1 MAKNTD
7 NVMVRCDMKRS
18 VLAGSRTFGRNQGK
32 LASAVALTLMLGA
45 GSLYAQVETPQAET
59 LNPVLEIDTLYTELS
74 SEPIYGQTAA
84 ALLAELEEKHY
95 SRVLFDDQFSQKVF
109 DAFVEGLDSSRIYF
123 LQSDIDALG
132 AYRNGLD
139 DTLKSGSIDPAF
151 EMYNLYYKRLL
162 ERLVYAINHV
172 ENSLDTVDFSLD
184 ESIEIDREEAP
195 YATTTA
201 ELDELWRQRVK
212 NSALSL
218 RLANL
223 DIPTIKERLS
233 KRYRTQ
239 LSQVLKTNNRD
250 IFQSYLA
257 TVAST
262 IDPHTSYFSP
272 RESENFNM
280 GLRLSLQGIG
290 AQLTTEDE
298 YTKVVELIK
307 GGPAERGNDLQ
318 AGDRIIGIAQG
329 VDGEM
334 KDVIGLRLDDVVDQ
348 IRGEK
353 DTLVRLNVIPAE
365 ATGETEAHVVSITR
379 DTVKLEDQSAKKEV
393 IEVTYNEGTYKVGV
407 IKLPTFYFD
416 FEAAS
421 AGQSD
426 FKSSTRD
433 VKALLEE
440 LKAEGVDAVVM
451 DLRDNGGGSLTEAN
465 DLVGLFIDTGNT
477 VQIRYSGLRNGFVRA
492 YGDGNPEVTY
502 GGPLG
507 VLVNRASAS
516 ASEIF
521 AGAIQDYQRG
531 LILGGQ
537 TFGKGTVQEII
548 PMEYGQVKL
557 TRSKFYRISG
567 ASTQHRGVMPDIA
580 FPDRYTA
587 IEEMGESNLDGALPW
602 DTVRPVEY
610 NTYFPLKDLLPNLQ
624 TMHNARVVADPDFI
638 YLSNQI
644 ERTKELR
651 ERTTLSLNEAVVRK
665 ERDDN
670 RLEEFNAN
678 NMRLFLKG
686 LPLEEW
692 KEPTEEELDPDAD
705 VAAVTDEEEAE
716 ENKEEDPLLVES
728 SYVLIDMAQLL
739 GSPMTADV
747 STGLNAASR

>member
-1 MAKNTD
+1 
-7 NVMVRCDMKRS
+7 MVRCDMKRS
-18 VLAGSRTFGRNQGK
+18 LLAGSRTFGQGPVRNQGK
-32 LASAVALTLMLGA
+32 LASVVALTLMLGA
-45 GSLYAQVETPQAET
+45 GSLYAQVETPEAET
-59 LNPVLEIDTLYTELS
+59 LNPVLDIDTLYTELS

-109 DAFVEGLDSSRIYF
+109 DAFVEGLDSSKIYF

-421 AGQSD
+421 AGQPD

-502 GGPLG
+502 DGPLG

-705 VAAVTDEEEAE
+705 VAAVIDEEEAE

>member
-1 MAKNTD
+1 MLAFSTTG
-7 NVMVRCDMKRS
+7 
-18 VLAGSRTFGRNQGK
+18 VLAQ
-32 LASAVALTLMLGA
+32 
-45 GSLYAQVETPQAET
+45 EPEI
-59 LNPVLEIDTLYTELS
+59 LNPVLDVNTLFTPLS
-74 SEPIYGQTAA
+74 SEEVYGVTAA
-84 ALLAELEEKHY
+84 ELLAELEEKHY
-95 SRVLFDDQFSQKVF
+95 SRVLFDDLFSDKVF
-109 DAFVEGLDSSRIYF
+109 DAYLKALDGQHLYF
-123 LQSDIDALG
+123 LQEDIDQLSLYSTALE
-132 AYRNGLD
+132 
-139 DTLKSGSIDPAF
+139 DTLKTGNIDPAF
-151 EMYNLYYKRLL
+151 EIYKLYHKRLL
-162 ERLVYAINHV
+162 ERLVYAIDQV
-172 ENSLDTVDFSLD
+172 ENHLPSYDFTLD
-184 ESIEIDREEAP
+184 ETIEIEREESP
-195 YATTTA
+195 YALTTA
-201 ELDELWRQRVK
+201 ELDELWRLRVK

-218 RLANL
+218 KLANL
-223 DIPTIKERLS
+223 EIADIQERLS
-233 KRYRTQ
+233 KRYRQQ
-239 LSQVLKTNNRD
+239 LNQVLKTNNRD
-250 IFQSYLA
+250 VFQSYLA

-272 RESENFNM
+272 RDSENFNM

-307 GGPAERGNDLQ
+307 GGPAERGKELK

-353 DTLVRLNVIPAE
+353 GTVVRLNVIPAE
-365 ATGETEAHVVSITR
+365 ATGETQAHVVAITR

-393 IEVTYNEGTYKVGV
+393 LEVTYNEGIYKVGI

-416 FEAAS
+416 FEAAA
-421 AGQSD
+421 AGQTD
-426 FKSSTRD
+426 YKSSTRD
-433 VKALLEE
+433 VKLLLEE

-502 GGPLG
+502 DGPLG

-531 LILGGQ
+531 IILGGQ

-567 ASTQHRGVMPDIA
+567 ASTQHRGVVPDIL
-580 FPDRYTA
+580 FPDRYQA
-587 IEEMGESNLDGALPW
+587 IKEMGESNLDGALPW
-602 DTVRPVEY
+602 DTVRPVEF
-610 NTYFPLKDLLPNLQ
+610 NTYFPIKDILTDLQ
-624 TMHNARVVADPDFI
+624 VKHDERVANDPDFI
-638 YLSNQI
+638 YLAEQI
-644 ERTKELR
+644 ERSREMR
-651 ERTTLSLNEAVVRK
+651 ERTLLSLNESTVRK

-670 RLEEFNAN
+670 RLAEFNAN

-686 LPLEEW
+686 LPMEEW
-692 KEPTEEELDPDAD
+692 TEPTEEELDPDA
-705 VAAVTDEEEAE
+705 VAAVTPEETDEEEANQE
-716 ENKEEDPLLVES
+716 DDPLLVES
-728 SYVLIDMAQLL
+728 SYILIDMAQML
-739 GSPMTADV
+739 GSPMTADAV
-747 STGLNAASR
+747 STSGNLNASNL

>member
-1 MAKNTD
+1 
-7 NVMVRCDMKRS
+7 MKTSELTLDRHS
-18 VLAGSRTFGRNQGK
+18 EILTLAAYRKLATAISLILACGAGQVLAQEPE
-32 LASAVALTLMLGA
+32 V
-45 GSLYAQVETPQAET
+45 
-59 LNPVLEIDTLYTELS
+59 LNPVLDVESLYAPLV
-74 SEPIYGQTAA
+74 SEEVYGNTAA
-84 ALLAELEEKHY
+84 ELLAELEEKHY
-95 SRVLFDDQFSQKVF
+95 SRVLFDDQFSDKVF
-109 DAFVEGLDSSRIYF
+109 DAYMKALDGSRLYF
-123 LQSDIDALG
+123 LQEDVDALSIYST
-132 AYRNGLD
+132 ALD
-139 DTLKSGSIDPAF
+139 DTLKSANIDPAF
-151 EMYNLYYKRLL
+151 EIYNLYHKRLL
-162 ERLVYAINHV
+162 ERLVYAIDQV
-172 ENSLDTVDFSLD
+172 ENHLPSYDFTAE

-195 YATTTA
+195 YALTTA

-218 RLANL
+218 KLANL
-223 DIPTIKERLS
+223 EVEEIKERLS

-239 LSQVLKTNNRD
+239 LNQVLKTNNRD
-250 IFQSYLA
+250 VFQSYLA

-272 RESENFNM
+272 RDSENFNM

-290 AQLTTEDE
+290 AQLTSEEE

-307 GGPAERGNDLQ
+307 GGPAERGKELK

-329 VDGEM
+329 ADGEM
-334 KDVIGLRLDDVVDQ
+334 KDV
-348 IRGEK
+348 
-353 DTLVRLNVIPAE
+353 VRLNVIPAE
-365 ATGETEAHVVSITR
+365 ATGETQAHVVAITR

-393 IEVTYNEGTYKVGV
+393 LEVTYNEGVYKVGI

-421 AGQSD
+421 AGQPD
-426 FKSSTRD
+426 YKSSTRD
-433 VKALLEE
+433 VKVLLEE
-440 LKAEGVDAVVM
+440 LKAEGVDAIVM

-502 GGPLG
+502 DGPLG

-531 LILGGQ
+531 IILGGQ

-567 ASTQHRGVMPDIA
+567 ASTQHRGVMPDIL
-580 FPDRYTA
+580 FPDRYQA

-610 NTYFPLKDLLPNLQ
+610 NTYFPIKDILTDLQ
-624 TMHNARVVADPDFI
+624 VKHDERVSSDPDFI
-638 YLSNQI
+638 YLAEQI
-644 ERTKELR
+644 ERSREMR
-651 ERTTLSLNEAVVRK
+651 ERTLLSLNEEAVRK

-670 RLEEFNAN
+670 RLAEFNAN

-686 LPLEEW
+686 LPMEEW
-692 KEPTEEELDPDAD
+692 KEPTEDELDPDA
-705 VAAVTDEEEAE
+705 VAITTPEETAAEEEAQE
-716 ENKEEDPLLVES
+716 DDPLLVES
-728 SYVLIDMAQLL
+728 SYILIDMAQML
-739 GSPMTADV
+739 GSPMTAD
-747 STGLNAASR
+747 ASPGSNLSASSL